1 MNLFVTDECPV
12 KSAIALPDI
21 LVNKMAQ
28 EAIQLM
34 SVAHFELDGVQ
45 RGTKPSHKN
54 HPCAIFTRNNK
65 LNYEWVRKHARALLD
80 EYTFRTGK
88 VHGYEKYY
96 AEVTNPPE
104 NIAEKGDDFF
114 PMCMPAE
121 HKKTLDVHKN
131 YQYYLNCKFNDWATR
146 TDKRQIF
153 VTWSKRNKPEW
164 LSI

>member
-1 MNLFVTDECPV
+1 MNLFVTNECPV
-12 KSAIALPDI
+12 KSAQALPNI

-28 EAIQLM
+28 EAVQLL

-54 HPCAIFTRNNK
+54 HPCAIFTRACK
-65 LNYEWVRKHARALLD
+65 ENYYWVQKHARALLD

-96 AEVTNPPE
+96 AEVENPPVQLP
-104 NIAEKGDDFF
+104 EKGDTFF
-114 PMCMPAE
+114 PMCMPQE
-121 HKKTLDVHKN
+121 MKKTLDVHKN
-131 YQYYLNCKFNDWATR
+131 YQYYLNQKFKDWATR

-153 VTWSKRNKPEW
+153 VEWHKRNKPDW
-164 LSI
+164 LNI

>member
-12 KSAIALPDI
+12 ESAQHHCNVHNVKMI
-21 LVNKMAQ
+21 LEVAQ
-28 EAIQLM
+28 ML
-34 SVAHFELDGVQ
+34 STAHFVLDGTQV
-45 RGTKPSHKN
+45 GYKPTHRN
-54 HPCAIFTRNNK
+54 HHCAVFTRNNK
-65 LNYEWVRKHARALLD
+65 QNYEWVRKHARALLD
-80 EYTFRTGK
+80 EYTFRSGK

-96 AEVTNPPE
+96 AEVVNPPK

-114 PMCMPAE
+114 LMCMPDE

-131 YQYYLNCKFNDWATR
+131 YQYYLNCKFNDWVTR

-153 VTWSKRNKPEW
+153 VTWSKRNKPKW